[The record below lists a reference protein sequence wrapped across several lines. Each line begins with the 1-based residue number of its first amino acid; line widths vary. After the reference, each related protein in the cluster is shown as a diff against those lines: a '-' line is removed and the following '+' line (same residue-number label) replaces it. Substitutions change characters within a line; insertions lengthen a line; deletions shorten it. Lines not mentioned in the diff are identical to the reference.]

1 MMDQEVEMIQEG
13 VTGQV
18 VWVAI
23 RSQKRQG
30 KGTFPRVSRRV
41 QSW

>member
-1 MMDQEVEMIQEG
+1 MMGQEVAMILERI
-13 VTGQV
+13 VGQV

-23 RSQKRQG
+23 RSQKGQG
-30 KGTFPRVSRRV
+30 KGTFPRVSRRI